1 METQVKPATKKKN
14 GKNQVEKAKSEP
26 DSAEPY
32 EDGYRYGI
40 NRLNWGEPA
49 YELENYHG
57 WTPTQ
62 RRKF

>member
-1 METQVKPATKKKN
+1 METQVKPVTKKKN

-40 NRLNWGEPA
+40 NRLN
-49 YELENYHG
+49 
-57 WTPTQ
+57 
-62 RRKF
+62 